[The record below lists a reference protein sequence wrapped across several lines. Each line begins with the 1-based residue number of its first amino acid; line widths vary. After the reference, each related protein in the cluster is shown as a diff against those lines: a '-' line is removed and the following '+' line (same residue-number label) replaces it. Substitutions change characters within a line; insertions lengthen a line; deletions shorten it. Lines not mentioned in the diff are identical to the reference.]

1 MRGKRISTSAVTS
14 SASNRLRYDPVLR
27 RCHYLTGYGHWMKI
41 DEVNKYCLLHIL
53 RGLEAEGK
61 QDGMLYQFVATEAA
75 RRGVL
80 DELPKER
87 TA

>member
-1 MRGKRISTSAVTS
+1 MR
-14 SASNRLRYDPVLR
+14 
-27 RCHYLTGYGHWMKI
+27 I

-61 QDGMLYQFVATEAA
+61 SFGVVYQFVATEAA

-80 DELPKER
+80 DELPGVLDELPKER
-87 TA
+87 IL